1 MGGTFSVEGHR
12 VTVVGAAR
20 SGIAAAELLKA
31 RGADVTLSE
40 GKPTFSEAER
50 LRAAGVRLELGGHDP
65 ATFLASDLVVVS
77 PGVPLE
83 TPAVLEARQAGVPVI
98 GEIELA
104 SRWLRGRIV
113 AITGTKGKSTT
124 TTLTARM
131 LAQSGLLAS
140 AGGNIGVPL
149 SSQVESS
156 TPDSLHVIEVSSF
169 QLETTDTFHPW
180 IAALLNFSA
189 DHLDR
194 HPDLESYGAAKARIF
209 MHQTADDWAVVN
221 ADDRA
226 AIDLAAG
233 ARSRRRW
240 FGFEDVMEGVTV
252 AGDHVVERGGGETT
266 PLVPL
271 AAVRVAGRHTLADVL
286 AAAAVSRLAG
296 ASVQGV
302 AHAIETFVGIEHAM
316 ETVDTID
323 GVRFIN
329 DSKATT
335 IGAAR
340 AAAESVSTDL
350 AIVLGGRLKAG
361 DFAELR
367 DALKTRARAIVAIGE
382 SAPLVVERL
391 GDVAPTT
398 IVGSMREAVRAGFEA
413 VRPRGTVLLAPACA
427 SFDMF
432 ADFAERGRR
441 FKEEVARLADERRA
455 AGEQ

>member
-1 MGGTFSVEGHR
+1 MVATFSVRGRR

-31 RGADVTLSE
+31 RGGDVTLSE
-40 GKPTFSEAER
+40 SKAAFADAER
-50 LRAAGVRLELGGHDP
+50 LRGAGIRLELGGHDP
-65 ATFLASDLVVVS
+65 ETFVAADLVVLS
-77 PGVPLE
+77 PGVPLDM
-83 TPAVLEARQAGVPVI
+83 PAVQQARAAGIPVI

-104 SRWLRGRIV
+104 SRWLKGRIV

-131 LAQSGLLAS
+131 LAESGLPAS
-140 AGGNIGVPL
+140 AGGNIGIPL
-149 SSQVESS
+149 SSQVEHS
-156 TPDSLHVIEVSSF
+156 TPETLHVIEVSSF

-209 MHQTADDWAVVN
+209 SRQTSDDWSVVN
-221 ADDRA
+221 ADDPT
-226 AIDLAAG
+226 AIALAAG

-240 FGFEDVMEGVTV
+240 FGFGDVAEGVTL
-252 AGDHVVERGGGETT
+252 AGNEVVERSGSQTT

-271 AAVRVAGRHTLADVL
+271 NVLRVAGRHTLADVL
-286 AAAAVSRLAG
+286 AAAAVSRVAG

-302 AHAIETFVGIEHAM
+302 ARAVETFTGIEHAM
-316 ETVDTID
+316 ETVATID

-340 AAAESVSTDL
+340 AAAESVDSDL

-367 DALKTRARAIVAIGE
+367 DTLRGRARAIVAMGE
-382 SAPLVVERL
+382 SAPLIVERL
-391 GDVAPTT
+391 SDVAATT
-398 IVGSMREAVRAGFEA
+398 VVGSVREAVRAGFEA

-441 FKEEVARLADERRA
+441 FKEEVARLAEERRA
-455 AGEQ
+455 VGEQ